1 MADTEEKTELTPMV
15 AVDPF
20 QLAQNA
26 DPLALKEGEEE
37 EEEGSR
43 LTNMGENNPKFSFT
57 VPVSNHGDDHDQQF
71 TLQVLLY
78 YIFCLAVSE
87 RSYLLCTRQSTSS

>member
-37 EEEGSR
+37 EEGSR
-43 LTNMGENNPKFSFT
+43 LTNLEENNPKFSFT
-57 VPVSNHGDDHDQQF
+57 VPASNHGDDQQF
-71 TLQVLLY
+71 TLQVFLY
-78 YIFCLAVSE
+78 
-87 RSYLLCTRQSTSS
+87 

>member
-26 DPLALKEGEEE
+26 DPIALKEGEEE
-37 EEEGSR
+37 GEEGSR

-57 VPVSNHGDDHDQQF
+57 VPASHHGDDQQF
-71 TLQVLLY
+71 TLQVLFY
-78 YIFCLAVSE
+78 YVFWLAVSE
-87 RSYLLCTRQSTSS
+87 RSFLLCSRHSTSS

>member
-20 QLAQNA
+20 QLAQNV
-26 DPLALKEGEEE
+26 DPVALKEGEEEE

-57 VPVSNHGDDHDQQF
+57 VPASHHGDDQQF

-78 YIFCLAVSE
+78 Y
-87 RSYLLCTRQSTSS
+87 LLSGSF

>member
-20 QLAQNA
+20 QVAQNA
-26 DPLALKEGEEE
+26 DPLALKEGEKKD
-37 EEEGSR
+37 GSR

-57 VPVSNHGDDHDQQF
+57 VPASHHGDDQQF

-78 YIFCLAVSE
+78 HVFCLAVSE
-87 RSYLLCTRQSTSS
+87 

>member
-26 DPLALKEGEEE
+26 DPLALKEGEKEG
-37 EEEGSR
+37 EEGSR

-57 VPVSNHGDDHDQQF
+57 VPASHHGDDQQF

-78 YIFCLAVSE
+78 Y
-87 RSYLLCTRQSTSS
+87 LLSGSF

>member
-20 QLAQNA
+20 QLAQNV
-26 DPLALKEGEEE
+26 DPVALKEGEEEE

-43 LTNMGENNPKFSFT
+43 LTNMGENKPKFSFT
-57 VPVSNHGDDHDQQF
+57 VPASHHGDDQQF

-78 YIFCLAVSE
+78 Y
-87 RSYLLCTRQSTSS
+87 LLSGSF

>member
-37 EEEGSR
+37 EEEEEGSR

-57 VPVSNHGDDHDQQF
+57 VPASHNGDDQQF
-71 TLQVLLY
+71 TLQVFPY
-78 YIFCLAVSE
+78 HVFCLTASE
-87 RSYLLCTRQSTSS
+87 

>member
-20 QLAQNA
+20 QLAQNG
-26 DPLALKEGEEE
+26 DPIPLKEGEEE
-37 EEEGSR
+37 GEEGSR

-57 VPVSNHGDDHDQQF
+57 VPASHNGDDQQF
-71 TLQVLLY
+71 TLQVFPY
-78 YIFCLAVSE
+78 HVFCLTASE
-87 RSYLLCTRQSTSS
+87 